1 MISLPAS
8 FIVVSMD
15 FFLRNAKHGC
25 NQSVFGINVK
35 EINEPASLETLGHYV
50 EATITIWTLFTVYTS
65 GKRVHA
71 IIIYGN
77 LFMSL
82 YTSKLF
88 VDTYNKLP
96 RLL

>member
-1 MISLPAS
+1 MLNGN
-8 FIVVSMD
+8 FVE
-15 FFLRNAKHGC
+15 R
-25 NQSVFGINVK
+25 
-35 EINEPASLETLGHYV
+35 LETV
-50 EATITIWTLFTVYTS
+50 DNAS
-65 GKRVHA
+65 GKRVYA